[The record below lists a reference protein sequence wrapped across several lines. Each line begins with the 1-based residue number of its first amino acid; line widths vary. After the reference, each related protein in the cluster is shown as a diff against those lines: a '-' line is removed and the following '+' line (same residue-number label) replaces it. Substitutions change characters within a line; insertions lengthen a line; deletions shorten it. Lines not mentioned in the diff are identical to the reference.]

1 MKIAF
6 YYKSAN
12 NGIKTHVDALS
23 QEFENFGHD
32 QFSLGSY
39 ILGNLYRSG
48 H

>member
-23 QEFENFGHD
+23 CEFENLGHNL
-32 QFSLGSY
+32 FSLGSY
-39 ILGNLYRSG
+39 ILCNIYRSG